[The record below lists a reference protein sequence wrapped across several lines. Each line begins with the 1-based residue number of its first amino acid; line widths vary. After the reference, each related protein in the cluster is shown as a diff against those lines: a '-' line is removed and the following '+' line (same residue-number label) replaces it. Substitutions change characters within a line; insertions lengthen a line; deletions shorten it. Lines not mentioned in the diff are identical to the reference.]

1 MINIRA
7 FGHIS
12 FLLILGIPDCVYVR
26 GIQSS
31 DNIVVQTRCN
41 NDVISSDD
49 TFFCV
54 DNDGIEC
61 VVKSGKLSVD
71 MGGNVGLIVRKRF
84 YPFRPQL
91 VAPPDAESIDVDIVG
106 EISVRLQGD
115 DVLHRIG
122 SIECQRFNA
131 GFQPPDLFEARGC
144 ERFPY
149 GKSSFVIRG
158 YKLKK
163 QKL

>member
-7 FGHIS
+7 FWPYF

-26 GIQSS
+26 GIQRS

-71 MGGNVGLIVRKRF
+71 VG
-84 YPFRPQL
+84 
-91 VAPPDAESIDVDIVG
+91 AM
-106 EISVRLQGD
+106 
-115 DVLHRIG
+115 
-122 SIECQRFNA
+122 
-131 GFQPPDLFEARGC
+131 
-144 ERFPY
+144 
-149 GKSSFVIRG
+149 
-158 YKLKK
+158 
-163 QKL
+163 